1 VESTGKHHTNPEGAP
16 DLGAIASDVASL
28 KRDFAALANHLKD
41 GTVSGASDAVGQVGD
56 EARRLYG
63 NVAEQGQRS
72 IKAFSRQV
80 EGQPVL
86 SLLIAFAAGFIGSQ
100 LLSRSR

>member
-1 VESTGKHHTNPEGAP
+1 MESAGKHHTIGEAAP
-16 DLGAIASDVASL
+16 DLASVSHDIASL
-28 KRDFAALANHLKD
+28 KRDFASFAHHLKD
-41 GTVSGASDAVGQVGD
+41 GTVNSAGDAVGQVGE

-63 NVAEQGQRS
+63 NVADQGQRS
-72 IKAFSRQV
+72 VKAISRQV
-80 EGQPVL
+80 EEQPVL